1 MRKWNDLFWFLD
13 FFRHRPNFHQR
24 LTKSMTILHKAK
36 APLPPFLFH
45 LSILWIFIRDVC
57 QKKTGKCGNFSQVGD
72 PPLPPVW
79 EPHVCEKKNMVYFAF
94 LDLRNIFGFH
104 KNVHFLGGIMVCRSG
119 NGWPPLKRKISTLS
133 RFVWFFYRMST
144 RGPKTKLT

>member
-57 QKKTGKCGNFSQVGD
+57 QKKTGKCGNFEKTGGGG
-72 PPLPPVW
+72 LPKSHFFCNLTKWFFAYQNHSEVL
-79 EPHVCEKKNMVYFAF
+79 EHVLQKWIYLQFIPTSTNQNTTQKV
-94 LDLRNIFGFH
+94 NIFVET
-104 KNVHFLGGIMVCRSG
+104 KNVPKVKC
-119 NGWPPLKRKISTLS
+119 KICGDQKCS
-133 RFVWFFYRMST
+133 
-144 RGPKTKLT
+144 